1 MSLRLSKNK
10 VNLLTK
16 LIVDYLE
23 KSEEVD
29 YNEDIGNIR
38 LKTYRIIMDELKLFE
53 DIENQSREK
62 IVSQK
67 KNVPEG
73 SREWE
78 ILFRKYSTEEIN
90 KLGKIWD

>member
-1 MSLRLSKNK
+1 MSLKLSKNK

-78 ILFRKYSTEEIN
+78 ILFRKYATEEIN

>member
-1 MSLRLSKNK
+1 MSLKLSKNK
-10 VNLLTK
+10 VNFLTK

-38 LKTYRIIMDELKLFE
+38 LKMYRILMDELKMFE
-53 DIENQSREK
+53 DIETQSRGK
-62 IVSQK
+62 IIAQK
-67 KNVPEG
+67 KNIPEG

-78 ILFRKYSTEEIN
+78 ILFRKYTTEELN

>member
-1 MSLRLSKNK
+1 MSLKLSKNK

-38 LKTYRIIMDELKLFE
+38 LAVISGAFINY
-53 DIENQSREK
+53 
-62 IVSQK
+62 
-67 KNVPEG
+67 P
-73 SREWE
+73 
-78 ILFRKYSTEEIN
+78 TEEIN